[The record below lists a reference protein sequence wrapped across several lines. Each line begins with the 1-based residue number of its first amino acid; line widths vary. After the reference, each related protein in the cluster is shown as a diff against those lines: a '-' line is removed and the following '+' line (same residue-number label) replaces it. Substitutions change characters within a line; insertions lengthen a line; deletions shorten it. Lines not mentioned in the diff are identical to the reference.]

1 MCNNPII
8 KNNTVH
14 YAAYHE
20 ETIVNCL
27 LWKHKIS
34 RGLPNVYVNGSIET
48 IDLINNKNTFTGE
61 PRHIKDWVVVPSS
74 RDELFFI
81 HGEKRLDIIK
91 SMIENLKETN
101 KSIIGELTILAN
113 KYGSDK
119 GTVYGDKHNFTEI
132 YEKYFKPFKNKTIN
146 ILEIGV
152 NDGSSLNMWY
162 EYFPNAKIYG
172 LDIDNKSIYS
182 NDRVECGIIDQSKK
196 EHLEEYVKNT
206 DLSFDII
213 IDDGSHHMS
222 DQQLTFG
229 FLFLSPN
236 SYKISSSE

>member
-1 MCNNPII
+1 
-8 KNNTVH
+8 
-14 YAAYHE
+14 
-20 ETIVNCL
+20 
-27 LWKHKIS
+27 
-34 RGLPNVYVNGSIET
+34 
-48 IDLINNKNTFTGE
+48 
-61 PRHIKDWVVVPSS
+61 
-74 RDELFFI
+74 
-81 HGEKRLDIIK
+81 
-91 SMIENLKETN
+91 
-101 KSIIGELTILAN
+101 LAN

-172 LDIDNKSIYS
+172 LDIDDKSIYS

-229 FLFLSPN
+229 FLFPLLKSDGVYIIEVV
-236 SYKISSSE
+236 SDEKIYRNKFIKI